1 MAHLKERSALDGI
14 TSSARLLEEVA
25 PMEIFNAIQR
35 PWLLPVCAPSVSV
48 VLSRHESVVMTAVKR
63 APLPQAYQVQTQA
76 ELARTSVLGGS
87 DNGTTGFAASKG
99 FVGNDGISVT
109 TDAAS
114 GVPPR
119 GRPV

>member
-1 MAHLKERSALDGI
+1 
-14 TSSARLLEEVA
+14 
-25 PMEIFNAIQR
+25 MEIYTMTER
-35 PWLLPVCAPSVSV
+35 PSLLPAACAPSAAVARP
-48 VLSRHESVVMTAVKR
+48 RHESVVPVAAKR
-63 APLPQAYQVQTQA
+63 APLSQAHQVQIQA

-87 DNGTTGFAASKG
+87 GTTGFAASMG
-99 FVGNDGISVT
+99 FVGNDGISAK

>member
-1 MAHLKERSALDGI
+1 
-14 TSSARLLEEVA
+14 
-25 PMEIFNAIQR
+25 MEIYAMTKR
-35 PWLLPVCAPSVSV
+35 PSLLLPAACAPSAAAARP
-48 VLSRHESVVMTAVKR
+48 RHESVVLMAAER
-63 APLPQAYQVQTQA
+63 APLSQVHQVQIQA
-76 ELARTSVLGGS
+76 ELARTAVIGGS

-99 FVGNDGISVT
+99 FVGNDGISAK